1 MKGLPLS
8 AFIYVLEHVI
18 ENGELQHKILPNF
31 ISLLFPPVYSKIKLS
46 TLIKDIEALL
56 PTSIITSV
64 EKSLNQIEV
73 LIDKEKVAGLIRI
86 ILEDIMKRGGKVIS
100 AGLSFK
106 KELNF
111 VVPYLIVST
120 TFSSLE
126 NLKVISVFKILPIP
140 VHFLNDC
147 WCVASKG
154 GKIEFSGNH
163 VMIDFSGLRN
173 IYIERFWRSDY
184 IDLIQ
189 EIENQNIKTYE
200 QLRTKLLKEE
210 LISIKEIFKEIET
223 FLTKSCL
230 LYTPLEVL
238 IDSSIP
244 LIYDSHAKWSA
255 IFLINFT
262 YTSNIPNL
270 QHSFFQLS
278 YLPQS
283 RRIEVKN
290 IFKTNDFNEKTEME
304 IKNLISVMRSLS
316 CDCELWIRKY
326 KSETELETKHYER
339 DKLGLFID
347 SQVPYWEFL
356 SLESKE
362 ILRRISFNFNIPEQH
377 PFINEIIKF
386 ELMQS
391 LANFFTSPPI
401 ANISSEF
408 LQEGK
413 KNISSEIKK
422 FLERIAKN
430 KIKRADL
437 KINNVLALFELIANN
452 SNYFERLK
460 SAFKFTILTLQ
471 DLKSLCEQIKS
482 PSAVNVDTLRK
493 LCLFLMEIRK

>member
-1 MKGLPLS
+1 MKGFPLS
-8 AFIYVLEHVI
+8 AFIYVLEHVVKNS
-18 ENGELQHKILPNF
+18 EPQHKILSNF
-31 ISLLFPPVYSKIKLS
+31 IGSLFPPAYLKTKLS
-46 TLIKDIEALL
+46 TLIKDIEAFL
-56 PTSIITSV
+56 PTSISISV
-64 EKSLNQIEV
+64 EKSLDPIEV
-73 LIDKEKVAGLIRI
+73 LIDKEKATGLIRI
-86 ILEDIMKRGGKVIS
+86 ILEDIMNRGGKVIS
-100 AGLSFK
+100 AGLSIK

-111 VVPYLIVST
+111 VVPYLVVST
-120 TFSSLE
+120 TFSYLE
-126 NLKVISVFKILPIP
+126 NLKVISVLKILPIP
-140 VHFLNDC
+140 VNFLNDW
-147 WCVASKG
+147 WCVVSKG

-163 VMIDFSGLRN
+163 VIIDFSGLRN
-173 IYIERFWRSDY
+173 IYTERFRKSDY

-200 QLRTKLLKEE
+200 ELRAKLLKEE
-210 LISIKEIFKEIET
+210 LLSLKEVFKEIET
-223 FLTKSCL
+223 FLTKSCS

-238 IDSSIP
+238 IDSSLP
-244 LIYDSHAKWSA
+244 LICDSHAKWSA

-270 QHSFFQLS
+270 HHSYFQLS

-290 IFKTNDFNEKTEME
+290 IFKTKDFNEKTEME

-326 KSETELETKHYER
+326 KNETELETRYYER

-362 ILRRISFNFNIPEQH
+362 ILRRISFNFNIPKQH
-377 PFINEIIKF
+377 PFIYEIIKF
-386 ELMQS
+386 ELTQS
-391 LANFFTSPPI
+391 LTNFFTSPTI
-401 ANISSEF
+401 ANVSNEF
-408 LQEGK
+408 LQKRK
-413 KNISSEIKK
+413 KNISSELKK

-437 KINNVLALFELIANN
+437 NTNNVLALFELIANN
-452 SNYFERLK
+452 PNYFERLK

-482 PSAVNVDTLRK
+482 PSAVDVDTLRK
-493 LCLFLMEIRK
+493 LCLLLKEFRK